1 MTIRITHVRYSGT
14 TLTHQ
19 AIERF
24 HSVEDATGKA
34 FDQTKPT
41 MVDWLD
47 IQGVLAYVASG
58 GTRVDVG
65 VVHDNPPYLRT
76 HANGTPT
83 DNLLSLPT
91 Y

>member
-1 MTIRITHVRYSGT
+1 MTIRITHVRFTGT
-14 TLTHQ
+14 TKTHQ

-24 HSVEDATGKA
+24 YSVEDGTGNKYDKDKA
-34 FDQTKPT
+34 T
-41 MVDWLD
+41 MVAWLD
-47 IQGVLAYVASG
+47 KGIQAYVASG
-58 GTRVDVG
+58 ASRVAVG
-65 VVHDNPPYLRT
+65 VVRDNPPYLRT